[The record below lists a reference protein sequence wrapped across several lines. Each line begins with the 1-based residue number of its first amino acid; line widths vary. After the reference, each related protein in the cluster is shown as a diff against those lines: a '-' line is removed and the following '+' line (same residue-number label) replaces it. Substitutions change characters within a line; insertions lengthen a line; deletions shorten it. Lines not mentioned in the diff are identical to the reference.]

1 MPTGGVTR
9 GEVGDKTQLLAI
21 RFRKPVPI
29 VLGILIAALPHADR
43 NRCTGCALPRS
54 VNVGKLF

>member
-9 GEVGDKTQLLAI
+9 SEVGDKTQLLAI

-43 NRCTGCALPRS
+43 NRCTGCA
-54 VNVGKLF
+54 